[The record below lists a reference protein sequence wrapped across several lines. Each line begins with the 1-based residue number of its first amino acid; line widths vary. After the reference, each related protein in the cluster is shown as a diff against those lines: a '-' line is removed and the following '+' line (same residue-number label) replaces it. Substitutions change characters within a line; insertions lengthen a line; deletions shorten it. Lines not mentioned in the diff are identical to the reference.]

1 MINSKEEHGMFELR
15 KNEQVI
21 SATGKVCAAI
31 FKGMGTSWLSNE
43 ATCIQIMDR
52 IHLYFLQKSEIVKGG
67 KEPAVPIEQSITDEY
82 IICLEDGEK
91 CKILKKH
98 LAKKYGMTPQQ
109 YRHKWDLPST
119 YPMVARKYSLQR
131 KQLAIGSQLGVKKAV
146 ANSKAALGGA

>member
-1 MINSKEEHGMFELR
+1 MTNLKEEHGMFELR

-21 SATGKVCAAI
+21 AATSQLCAAI
-31 FKGMGTSWLSNE
+31 FRGMGTSWLSNE

-52 IHLYFLQKSEIVKGG
+52 IHLYFLQKSEMVKGG
-67 KEPAVPIEQSITDEY
+67 KSPAVPIEQSVTDDF

-109 YRHKWDLPST
+109 YRHKWDLPAT

-131 KQLAIGSQLGVKKAV
+131 QELAIGSQLGQKKSAK
-146 ANSKAALGGA
+146 SKAAAAG